1 MKPMSQMNLNSNKTD
16 ALWLK
21 VLCSLV
27 LALGTWTHGLAQSD
41 ETESG
46 SNTSNPEEA
55 TESASENE
63 VKDDSVPANDFK
75 SFSLILDRNIFDPD
89 RRGPREQRRERPPE
103 PPREESFTLL
113 GTMFYS
119 DKQLAFF
126 DGSDSNWAGAVK
138 LGESVA
144 GHKITKI
151 DFDKIEVDWNGEI
164 IILEVGFARTKR
176 GEEPWSTKG
185 RNEWSGN
192 SRRSSRRS
200 SSGSETSGSSGES
213 APALDGAAGDIL
225 KQMME
230 RRRQSQGQ

>member
-1 MKPMSQMNLNSNKTD
+1 MNLKPNITGTV
-16 ALWLK
+16 WIK

-27 LALGTWTHGLAQSD
+27 LAFGTWTHALAQSD
-41 ETESG
+41 ETKSEP
-46 SNTSNPEEA
+46 NTSNPGEA
-55 TESASENE
+55 TETEVSEFDNGNKLKE
-63 VKDDSVPANDFK
+63 DPVPANDFK

-89 RRGPREQRRERPPE
+89 RRGPKEQRRERPPE

-126 DGSDSNWAGAVK
+126 EGTDSDWAGAVK

-144 GHKITKI
+144 GHKITKV
-151 DFDKIEVDWNGEI
+151 DFDKVEIDWNGDI
-164 IILEVGFARTKR
+164 IVLEVGSSRTKR
-176 GEEPWSTKG
+176 GEEPWNTKG
-185 RNEWSGN
+185 RGEWSGN
-192 SRRSSRRS
+192 SGRSSRRS
-200 SSGSETSGSSGES
+200 SSGSDSSGSSAETT
-213 APALDGAAGDIL
+213 PALGGDASDIL

>member
-1 MKPMSQMNLNSNKTD
+1 MSQMNLNSNKTD

-126 DGSDSNWAGAVK
+126 DGTDSDWAGAVK

-185 RNEWSGN
+185 RSEWSGN